1 MPTVPLESSG
11 KAQANG
17 LNLYYEAFGNPTHPA
32 VLLIMGLAS
41 QSLHW
46 FPYFYEPIVQKGY
59 YVIRFDNRDIGLSD
73 RIPPATWATN
83 PYTLEDMAKDTIG
96 LLDALN
102 IKTAH
107 IIGASMGGMVA
118 QRIAI
123 SHPSYVQTLTS
134 MLSCVEAS
142 SLGFDPSSL
151 PESDSTQPPPLELQ
165 LQFWKML
172 TGSRF
177 PFDEQRYRE
186 LYQEGFVVRQGYN
199 PHCLTHHFA
208 AIQHSG
214 SRMSELNR
222 ITAPTLVVHGTED
235 PLIPEAHAAV
245 YAQQIPNAT
254 YLSLDGVGHEMPE
267 GISPTVLDAIFD
279 VFSKASNSVTL
290 NLNGATMKYQPS
302 DNIQSTF
309 GAYAEAFNTL
319 EPTEVKDFFNKPSML
334 MTSNEYVV
342 MTDSDAVLNVFKKL
356 MNELKDK
363 DFKESKVLSLDIKQL
378 SDNQGLIVGTAKRF
392 DKADK
397 EIEHFGFTY
406 TLRKVDAVW
415 KIIAGVLHDPI

>member
-1 MPTVPLESSG
+1 MLVIPLKSSG
-11 KAQANG
+11 KAKTNT

-73 RIPPATWATN
+73 RIPPATWATT
-83 PYTLEDMAKDTIG
+83 PYTLEDMAQDTIG
-96 LLDALN
+96 LLDTLN

-107 IIGASMGGMVA
+107 IIGASMGGMIA

-123 SHPSYVQTLTS
+123 SHPTYVHTLTS
-134 MLSCVEAS
+134 MLSAAEAN

-151 PESDSTQPPPLELQ
+151 PESDPTQPPPLELQ
-165 LQFWKML
+165 LQFWRML

-186 LYQEGFVVRQGYN
+186 LYQEGFVIRQGYN
-199 PHCLTHHFA
+199 PHCLIHHFT
-208 AIQHSG
+208 AIQRSG

-279 VFSKASNSVTL
+279 LFSKASNSVTL
-290 NLNGATMKYQPS
+290 NLNGATMK
-302 DNIQSTF
+302 DTTLDDIQTTF

-319 EPTEVKDFFNKPSML
+319 EPTAVEGFFNKPSML
-334 MTSNEYVV
+334 MTSDEYVV
-342 MTDSDAVLNVFKKL
+342 MADSEAVLGVFEKL
-356 MNELKDK
+356 MKGLKAK
-363 DFKESKVLSLDIKQL
+363 DFKESKVLSLETKQL
-378 SDNQGLIVGTAKRF
+378 SDNQGLVVGTAKRF
-392 DKADK
+392 DKADQ

-406 TLRKVDAVW
+406 TLRNVDNKW
-415 KIIAGVLHDPI
+415 KIIIGVLHDPI

>member
-11 KAQANG
+11 KVQTNG

-59 YVIRFDNRDIGLSD
+59 YVIRFDNRDIDLSD
-73 RIPPATWATN
+73 RIPPATWGNN
-83 PYTLEDMAKDTIG
+83 PYSLEDMAQDTIG

-107 IIGASMGGMVA
+107 IIGASMGGMIA

-123 SHPSYVQTLTS
+123 SHPTYVQTLTS
-134 MLSCVEAS
+134 MLSAAEAN

-151 PESDSTQPPPLELQ
+151 PEGDPTQPPPLELQ

-172 TGSRF
+172 AGSRF
-177 PFDEQRYRE
+177 PFDEQCYRE

-208 AIQHSG
+208 AIQYSG

-279 VFSKASNSVTL
+279 VFSKASNSETL
-290 NLNGATMKYQPS
+290 NLNGATMTDQTL
-302 DNIQSTF
+302 DIQTTF
-309 GAYAEAFNTL
+309 GAYAKAFNTL
-319 EPTEVKDFFNKPSML
+319 EPTAVEEFFNKPSML
-334 MTSNEYVV
+334 MTSDEYVV
-342 MTDSDAVLNVFKKL
+342 MTHTEAVLGVFEKL
-356 MNELKDK
+356 MKDLKDK
-363 DFKESKVLSLDIKQL
+363 DFKESEVLSLEIKQL
-378 SDNQGLIVGTAKRF
+378 SDNQGLVVGTAKRF

-406 TLRKVDAVW
+406 TLRKVGDKW

>member
-1 MPTVPLESSG
+1 MTSINLQSSG
-11 KAQANG
+11 KVKTSS
-17 LNLYYEAFGNPTHPA
+17 LNLYYEAFGNPAHPA
-32 VLLIMGLAS
+32 VMLIMGLAS
-41 QSLHW
+41 QSLNW

-73 RIPPATWATN
+73 WIDPTTWSAS
-83 PYTLEDMAKDTIG
+83 PYNLEDMAKDAIG
-96 LLDALN
+96 LLDFLN

-107 IIGASMGGMVA
+107 IIGASMGGMIA

-123 SHPSYVQTLTS
+123 SYPTYVQTLTS
-134 MLSCVEAS
+134 MLSAAEAN

-151 PESDSTQPPPLELQ
+151 PESDLTQPPPLELQ

-177 PFDEQRYRE
+177 SFDEQRYRE
-186 LYQEGFVVRQGYN
+186 LYREGFVTRQGYN
-199 PHCLTHHFA
+199 PHCLTHHFT
-208 AIQHSG
+208 AIQRSG

-235 PLIPEAHAAV
+235 PIISEAHAAV

-254 YLSLDGVGHEMPE
+254 YLSLDGVGHEMPG

-279 VFSKASNSVTL
+279 LFSKASNSVTL
-290 NLNGATMKYQPS
+290 NLNGAPMKDQTL
-302 DNIQSTF
+302 DIQTTF
-309 GAYAEAFNTL
+309 GAYAKAFNTL
-319 EPTEVKDFFNKPSML
+319 EPTEVEPFFNKPSML

-342 MTDSDAVLNVFKKL
+342 MTHSEAVLGVFEKL
-356 MNELKDK
+356 MNSLKAK
-363 DFKESKVLSLDIKQL
+363 NFKESKVLSLQTKQL
-378 SDNQGLIVGTAKRF
+378 SDNQGLVVGAAKRF
-392 DKADK
+392 DTEGK

-406 TLRKVDAVW
+406 TLRKVGSDW
-415 KIIAGVLHDPI
+415 KIIVGVLHDPI